1 VTIHACSWLE
11 NGFSAQIFDSFVHF
25 SARTASA
32 NTFITGFGLGFLAF
46 GLKKLL
52 LPFFLGAQL
61 VKSILIAI
69 FLPTILTSIG
79 KFLGKSGASIFSA
92 STGNG
97 HHSSDDYDFKVN
109 INLIYLHSCFTAI
122 LASAQFE
129 FSLFVLNNL

>member
-1 VTIHACSWLE
+1 
-11 NGFSAQIFDSFVHF
+11 VHF

-109 INLIYLHSCFTAI
+109 INYINLHKCSSSKLVVGQVGF
-122 LASAQFE
+122 L
-129 FSLFVLNNL
+129 